1 MGKNVFLLGITSFL
15 NDFSSEMIMPILPM
29 FLLSLGGGGFVVGVV
44 GGLRDSLSSLLKVI
58 FGHISDRTGRRKV
71 YVTSGY
77 ITSSLF
83 KLLLALSKAW
93 QHVLLFTSLERVG
106 KGMRT
111 AARDAIIADSIPTE
125 RGRGFGIHRALDTS
139 GAVAG
144 SATVLLLLLYLNPP
158 FRRIILLAA
167 LLAFLSLLPLAL
179 VKEVRGRRGTEGF
192 LMSLRALPSPL
203 KRFIVAS
210 TIFSL
215 ANFSY
220 MFFILK
226 AHEAFPGEL
235 SVALPVLLY
244 LLFNIF
250 YAAFSI
256 PFGRLSDRVGRRPVI
271 ASGYLLFSL
280 TSLGFTLARGAL
292 LYGVLFA
299 LYGVVY
305 AIVDGNQRAYVS
317 DLSPGE
323 LRGTALGSYHTLA
336 GLAALPGSIIAGL
349 LWEVNSSMTFLY
361 GALMASAASIV
372 LLSLM
377 GEKHK
382 ERRPLQ

>member
-1 MGKNVFLLGITSFL
+1 
-15 NDFSSEMIMPILPM
+15 
-29 FLLSLGGGGFVVGVV
+29 
-44 GGLRDSLSSLLKVI
+44 
-58 FGHISDRTGRRKV
+58 
-71 YVTSGY
+71 
-77 ITSSLF
+77 
-83 KLLLALSKAW
+83 
-93 QHVLLFTSLERVG
+93 
-106 KGMRT
+106 
-111 AARDAIIADSIPTE
+111 
-125 RGRGFGIHRALDTS
+125 
-139 GAVAG
+139 
-144 SATVLLLLLYLNPP
+144 
-158 FRRIILLAA
+158 
-167 LLAFLSLLPLAL
+167 
-179 VKEVRGRRGTEGF
+179 
-192 LMSLRALPSPL
+192 
-203 KRFIVAS
+203 
-210 TIFSL
+210 
-215 ANFSY
+215 

-250 YAAFSI
+250 YAAFSL

-280 TSLGFTLARGAL
+280 TSLGFTLAQGVL
-292 LYGVLFA
+292 FYGVLFA

-349 LWEVNSSMTFLY
+349 LWEINSSMTFLY
-361 GALMASAASIV
+361 GALMASAASVV

-377 GEKHK
+377 GGKHK
-382 ERRPLQ
+382 ERRPIQ